1 MTFMS
6 TMEEQQH
13 DIDVLLS
20 DAGDYIETR
29 TTLWKYKAIESL
41 SDVSGELVSGL
52 ALIGMATVIV
62 LIFSMGFALLI
73 GYWLGNSFYG
83 FFIIGGFYAIIGLIF
98 YARRSVWL
106 KEPFSNMLI
115 RKILK

>member
-1 MTFMS
+1 MRTV
-6 TMEEQQH
+6 EEQQH
-13 DIDVLLS
+13 DIDILLS

-29 TTLWKYKAIESL
+29 TTLWKLKAIESL

-52 ALIGMATVIV
+52 ALIGIASLVV
-62 LIFSMGFALLI
+62 LILSAGLALLI
-73 GYWLGNSFYG
+73 GSWIGKSFYG
-83 FFIIGGFYAIIGLIF
+83 FFIIGGVYAIIGLIF
-98 YARRSVWL
+98 YAFRNQWL

>member
-1 MTFMS
+1 
-6 TMEEQQH
+6 
-13 DIDVLLS
+13 
-20 DAGDYIETR
+20 
-29 TTLWKYKAIESL
+29 
-41 SDVSGELVSGL
+41 
-52 ALIGMATVIV
+52 
-62 LIFSMGFALLI
+62 MGFALLI

-98 YARRSVWL
+98 YARRGVWL

>member
-1 MTFMS
+1 
-6 TMEEQQH
+6 MEDQQT
-13 DIDVLLS
+13 DIDNLLS

-29 TTLWKYKAIESL
+29 TTLWKLKAIESL

-52 ALIGMATVIV
+52 AMIVVSSFVVILFSIGVALLVGDLIGK
-62 LIFSMGFALLI
+62 S
-73 GYWLGNSFYG
+73 YYG
-83 FFIIGGFYAIIGLIF
+83 FFIIGGIYAIVALIL
-98 YARRSVWL
+98 YARRGDWL

>member
-1 MTFMS
+1 
-6 TMEEQQH
+6 MEEQQV
-13 DIDVLLS
+13 DIDNLLS

-52 ALIGMATVIV
+52 GMIVISSFV
-62 LIFSMGFALLI
+62 IIIFSIGIALLI
-73 GYWLGNSFYG
+73 GDWLGKSYYG
-83 FFIIGGFYAIIGLIF
+83 FFIVGGTYTIIGLIL
-98 YARRSVWL
+98 YARRGQWL

>member
-1 MTFMS
+1 
-6 TMEEQQH
+6 MEEQQV
-13 DIDVLLS
+13 DIDNLLS

-29 TTLWKYKAIESL
+29 TTLWKLKAIESL

-52 ALIGMATVIV
+52 GMIVISSFV
-62 LIFSMGFALLI
+62 IIIFSIGISLLI
-73 GYWLGNSFYG
+73 GDWVGKSYYG
-83 FFIIGGFYAIIGLIF
+83 FFIVGGIYTMIGLIL
-98 YARRSVWL
+98 YARRGRWL

>member
-1 MTFMS
+1 MS
-6 TMEEQQH
+6 TVEEQQH
-13 DIDVLLS
+13 DIDILLS

-29 TTLWKYKAIESL
+29 TTLWKLKTIERL

-52 ALIGMATVIV
+52 ALIGIASLVV
-62 LIFSMGFALLI
+62 LIFSIGLALMI
-73 GYWLGNSFYG
+73 GYWIGESFYG
-83 FFIIGGFYAIIGLIF
+83 FFIIGGFYAILGLIF
-98 YARRSVWL
+98 YAFRNHLL

>member
-1 MTFMS
+1 MS
-6 TMEEQQH
+6 TVEEQQH
-13 DIDVLLS
+13 DIDILLS

-29 TTLWKYKAIESL
+29 STLWKLKAIESL

-52 ALIGMATVIV
+52 ALIGIASIVI
-62 LIFSMGFALLI
+62 LILSAGLALLI
-73 GYWLGNSFYG
+73 GYWIGKSFYG
-83 FFIIGGFYAIIGLIF
+83 FFIIGGLYSIAGLIF
-98 YARRSVWL
+98 YAFRSHWL

>member
-1 MTFMS
+1 
-6 TMEEQQH
+6 MEEQTT
-13 DIDVLLS
+13 DIDHLLS

-29 TTLWKYKAIESL
+29 TTLWKLKAIESL

-52 ALIGMATVIV
+52 GMIVIASFV
-62 LIFSMGFALLI
+62 IIIFSIGFALLI
-73 GYWLGNSFYG
+73 GDWIGKSYWG
-83 FFIIGGFYAIIGLIF
+83 FFVVGGLYLFIAIIL
-98 YARRSVWL
+98 YARRGQWL

>member
-1 MTFMS
+1 MS
-6 TMEEQQH
+6 TTIEEQQH
-13 DIDVLLS
+13 DIDSLLS
-20 DAGDYIETR
+20 DAGDYLETR
-29 TTLWKYKAIESL
+29 KTLFKLKTVESL

-62 LIFSMGFALLI
+62 LIFSMGFALWI
-73 GYWLGNSFYG
+73 GYLLGNSFYG

-106 KEPFSNMLI
+106 KEPFSNLLI